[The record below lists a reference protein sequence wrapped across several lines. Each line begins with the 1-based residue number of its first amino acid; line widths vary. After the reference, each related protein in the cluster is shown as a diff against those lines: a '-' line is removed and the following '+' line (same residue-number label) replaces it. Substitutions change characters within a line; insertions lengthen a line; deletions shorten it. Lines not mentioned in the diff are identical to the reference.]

1 MLEIKNVF
9 KDFDSLHVLK
19 GISTEINQGEAISII
34 GPSGSGKSTLLHIL
48 GGVDRP
54 TSGKVFHVDAD
65 QLFRNM
71 VHGIINLRTDQ
82 LLKGIYNFH
91 PAV

>member
-34 GPSGSGKSTLLHIL
+34 GPSGSGKARFC
-48 GGVDRP
+48 V
-54 TSGKVFHVDAD
+54 A
-65 QLFRNM
+65 
-71 VHGIINLRTDQ
+71 
-82 LLKGIYNFH
+82 
-91 PAV
+91 